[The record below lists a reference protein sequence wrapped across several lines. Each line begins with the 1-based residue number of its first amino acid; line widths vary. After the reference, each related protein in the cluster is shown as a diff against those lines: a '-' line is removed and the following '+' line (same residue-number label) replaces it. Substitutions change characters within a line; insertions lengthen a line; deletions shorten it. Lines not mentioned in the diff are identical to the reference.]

1 VAAGATRNFRIT
13 HIFFVDRRRPRLRAS
28 SWIGF
33 QNCIEFE
40 TVSAGDRLPGESVP
54 YSLICNHTRKSM
66 PAHFDLKRSG
76 AQFMFNLT
84 SGHGEIVLTSERYT
98 SKQSAQGGIAS
109 VKLNAPNDARYRR
122 VTAKNGMPY
131 FTLASTNGEVI
142 GTSETYSSTA
152 ARETGVSS
160 VKVNAPGASIVDNT

>member
-1 VAAGATRNFRIT
+1 
-13 HIFFVDRRRPRLRAS
+13 
-28 SWIGF
+28 
-33 QNCIEFE
+33 
-40 TVSAGDRLPGESVP
+40 
-54 YSLICNHTRKSM
+54 M

-76 AQFMFNLT
+76 AQFMFNLK
-84 SGHGEIVLTSERYT
+84 SGNGEIVLTSERYT

-122 VTAKNGMPY
+122 MTAKNGMPY

-152 ARETGVSS
+152 ARETGVTS